1 MITGVAWE
9 CNSLSIKFK
18 TSTEL
23 GETSSVFF
31 ILKYL
36 SFCIIPIFR
45 YFYLRE
51 ISQAPEKHFKD
62 C

>member
-23 GETSSVFF
+23 GETSSVFYTQIPF
-31 ILKYL
+31 VLHYSNIPLFL
-36 SFCIIPIFR
+36 SP
-45 YFYLRE
+45 
-51 ISQAPEKHFKD
+51 
-62 C
+62 